1 MLGISAP
8 SIQIT
13 LAGINASI
21 IVERQF
27 LKLGEEAFKMMMVT
41 DGANCHLVFAWNKG
55 GKANLFSKTCETEA
69 ALRIY

>member
-1 MLGISAP
+1 MLGINIP

-41 DGANCHLVFAWNKG
+41 DGANCRLVFAQNIRQIHAY
-55 GKANLFSKTCETEA
+55 KAV
-69 ALRIY
+69 LRQKS

>member
-1 MLGISAP
+1 MAVTQFLMLGISIS

-41 DGANCHLVFAWNKG
+41 DGANCHLVFAQNIRQIH
-55 GKANLFSKTCETEA
+55 A
-69 ALRIY
+69 